1 MTANG
6 SEPVPTGLGE
16 PPHVRVAVIGAGFG
30 GLGAA
35 IALRR
40 AGIEPF
46 VVLERRPGL
55 GGTWWDNTYPGC
67 ACDVPSH
74 LYSFSFAPN
83 PRWARAFSE
92 QPEIQQYLE
101 EVADR
106 FGVRGRIRL
115 NTELLEARWDE
126 QALRWRLTTDR
137 GDLCADVVISATG
150 PLSQPR
156 LPDVPGLDT
165 FRGDAFHSAAWRHD
179 VDLTGKRVA
188 VIGSGASALQ
198 IVPRIQPQVGR
209 LFLFQR
215 SAPWVL
221 PKRDRPL
228 DAREHTLFQRF
239 PLAQLAARE
248 AVYWGREATVP
259 GFVLQPA
266 ILRAFERLARHYLE
280 RQVADPELRAALT
293 PSYRMGCKRI
303 VPSNDFYPAVTR
315 PNVELI
321 TAGLGRLD
329 GNRAVA
335 TDGSAREVDVVIF
348 GTGFHVTD
356 GPAARRIHGRDGQSL
371 AEAWAA
377 DGMQALR
384 GTTVAGFPNLFLV
397 IGPNTGL
404 GHSSMIF
411 IIESQTAYIVDAL
424 SRMQSSGLA
433 AIEPRRSAQ
442 QRWNDGI
449 QRRMRRT
456 VWATGCTSWYQD
468 AGGRVT
474 ALWPASTWRFRRQT
488 RRVEPRE
495 YRLLRP
501 TGTPPSAPVP
511 RGRALTG

>member
-1 MTANG
+1 MAAA
-6 SEPVPTGLGE
+6 EQDD

-83 PRWARAFSE
+83 PRWSRTFSD
-92 QPEIQQYLE
+92 QGEIQQYLE

-106 FGVRGRIRL
+106 FGLRGRIRL
-115 NTELLEARWDE
+115 NTELLEARWDS
-126 QALRWRLTTDR
+126 QALRWRLRTDR
-137 GDLCADVVISATG
+137 GDLSADALISATG

-156 LPDVPGLDT
+156 LPDVAGLDT
-165 FRGDAFHSAAWRHD
+165 FRGDAFHSADWRHD

-198 IVPRIQPQVGR
+198 IVPRIQPQAR
-209 LFLFQR
+209 ALYLFQR
-215 SAPWVL
+215 TPAWVL
-221 PKRDRPL
+221 PKRDRPFSPGE
-228 DAREHTLFQRF
+228 RKVFQRF
-239 PLAQLAARE
+239 PLVQYASRQAI
-248 AVYWGREATVP
+248 YWGREAGVP

-266 ILRAFERLARHYLE
+266 ILRAAERLARRHLE
-280 RQVADPELRAALT
+280 HQVADPALRAALT

-321 TAGLGRLD
+321 PAGLGRLD
-329 GNRAVA
+329 GDRAIA
-335 TDGSAREVDVVIF
+335 ADGTAREVDVVIF
-348 GTGFHVTD
+348 GTGFHATD
-356 GPAARRIHGRDGQSL
+356 APAAQWIHGQGGQTL

-411 IIESQTAYIVDAL
+411 VIESQTAYIVDAL
-424 SRMQSSGLA
+424 SRMQSNGLA

-442 QRWNDGI
+442 RRWNVDI

-468 AGGRVT
+468 ASGRVT
-474 ALWPASTWRFRRQT
+474 ALWPASTWRFRWQT
-488 RRVEPRE
+488 RRIDPRE
-495 YRLLRP
+495 YHLVRSA
-501 TGTPPSAPVP
+501 GASTPASVTD
-511 RGRALTG
+511 RRALTG